1 MTKLLS
7 AGYRRLFRSVFFW
20 IGLAVTCGYQL
31 LGVLNNLHY
40 KSAFVDQVIKAD
52 HTLLPDTLITALVM
66 SVLIALLIGREYS
79 DKTVRNKIVTGHS
92 RLTIYLSNLIVCS
105 TAAAIY
111 YVVPTLLIGLGLGAP
126 LLGGFEL
133 TAKAFILPAL
143 IGLLAM
149 LGLTSLFL
157 LVVMSIQNR
166 TVAAVTVLIL
176 AIALM
181 MWVTVPMREALEA
194 PQYVDEYVFSE
205 EVNDFVPT
213 GNTVESPAYVGGPA
227 RVALEFLYNFLP
239 SGQEEQ
245 ASPYNKTA
253 DMADLPFWGL
263 AFIAVTT
270 VGGAWIFRKK
280 ELK

>member
-7 AGYRRLFRSVFFW
+7 AGYRRLFRSLFFW
-20 IGLAVTCGYQL
+20 IGLAVTCGYHL

-40 KSAFVDQVIKAD
+40 KATFVDQVIKAD

-66 SVLIALLIGREYS
+66 SVLIALFIGREYG
-79 DKTVRNKIVTGHS
+79 DRTVRNKIVTGHS
-92 RLTIYLSNLIVCS
+92 RLSIYLSNLIVCS

-111 YVVPTLLIGLGLGAP
+111 YVVPTLLVGLGLGAP

-133 TAKAFILPAL
+133 SAKAFILPAI
-143 IGLLAM
+143 IGLLAV

-194 PQYVDEYVFSE
+194 PQFVDEYVFSE

-213 GNTVESPAYVGGPA
+213 GNTIESQAYVGGPA

-239 SGQEEQ
+239 SGQQEQ
-245 ASPYNKTA
+245 ASPYTKTA
-253 DMADLPFWGL
+253 DMVDLPFWGL
-263 AFIAVTT
+263 AFIAATT
-270 VGGAWIFRKK
+270 LGGAVIFQKK

>member
-7 AGYRRLFRSVFFW
+7 ANFRRLFRAPIFW
-20 IGLAVTCGYQL
+20 FGLVASCVYTL
-31 LGVLNNLHY
+31 FGVINNFYY
-40 KSAFVDQVIKAD
+40 KGVMPDTVIKAD
-52 HTLLPDTLITALVM
+52 HTLLPDGLILSLIVAVVVALF
-66 SVLIALLIGREYS
+66 IGREYS
-79 DKTVRNKIVTGHS
+79 DKTVRNKIITGHS
-92 RLTIYLSNLIVCS
+92 RLSIYLSNLIVCS

-143 IGLLAM
+143 IGLLAV

-176 AIALM
+176 AVALM

-194 PQYVDEYVFSE
+194 PQYVEEYVFSE

-213 GNTVESPAYVGGPA
+213 GNTIESPAYVGGPA

-270 VGGAWIFRKK
+270 VGGAWIFQKK

>member
-7 AGYRRLFRSVFFW
+7 AGYRRLFQSVFFW
-20 IGLAVTCGYQL
+20 IGLAITCGHHL

-52 HTLLPDTLITALVM
+52 HTLLPDTLITVLVM

-79 DKTVRNKIVTGHS
+79 DKTIRNKIITGHS
-92 RLTIYLSNLIVCS
+92 RVTIYLSNLIVCA

-111 YVVPTLLIGLGLGAP
+111 FVVPTLLIGLALGAP

-133 TAKAFILPAL
+133 TAKSFILPAVVD
-143 IGLLAM
+143 LLSV
-149 LGLTSLFL
+149 LGFTSLFL

-166 TVAAVTVLIL
+166 TIAAVTVLIL
-176 AIALM
+176 AIAMM

-205 EVNDFVPT
+205 AENDFVPT
-213 GNTVESPAYVGGPA
+213 GKTIENPAYVGGPA
-227 RVALEFLYNFLP
+227 RVALEFLYDFLP
-239 SGQEEQ
+239 CGQVEQ
-245 ASPYNKTA
+245 SSPYNKTA

-263 AFIAVTT
+263 AFIAATT
-270 VGGAWIFRKK
+270 LGGAVIFQKK